1 MVDQPLHLRE
11 SCGPLITMVFQHFP
25 PFPGAG
31 ALKSWSIA
39 DALASADGHGAKVHV
54 LTSLV
59 EDTSRPETFTAEGL
73 IEHHIDNDWS
83 LVRRIVGEIRLG
95 WRAAFRIMRGHRPDC
110 LVISSPAYLTA
121 LMVSFAARLLR
132 LPYVLEIRDIYPEVY
147 AAAGVLRAGSLPY
160 RIVHRLS
167 RAMYRG
173 AAAVV
178 TATEG
183 LARHVAALSG
193 RSDIYCVY
201 NGYPAALRA
210 IRGTKHPRFTVGFH
224 GVMGFY
230 QDVETLIE
238 VARTLEPHGVDV
250 VVVGYGRKDA
260 LLRGE
265 TSPNLR
271 FLGRLSFEQTVAEM
285 SRVQVGLC
293 LRTDDEI
300 SQDAFPVKLFEYIG
314 LELPS
319 VVTPPCE
326 GGTFAQD
333 SGCGVVLAAGDVEAI
348 VSEILRLRDDQG
360 YYRARADAC
369 AAVGPQLTREALSRD
384 VARIIFDN
392 IARAG
397 RPG

>member
-1 MVDQPLHLRE
+1 
-11 SCGPLITMVFQHFP
+11 MVFQHFP

-39 DALASADGHGAKVHV
+39 DALASTGERGSKVHV

-59 EDTSRPETFTAEGL
+59 DGAVQPTHFTAEGL
-73 IEHHIDNDWS
+73 IKRHIDNDWP
-83 LVRRIVGEIRLG
+83 LFRRILGEIQIGL
-95 WRAAFRIMRGHRPDC
+95 RATLRIARGSRPDC
-110 LVISSPAYLTA
+110 LVISSPAYLAA
-121 LMVSFAARLLR
+121 LIVSFAARLLR

-160 RIVHRLS
+160 RIAYGLS

-178 TATEG
+178 TATQG
-183 LARHVAALSG
+183 LARHVSAVSG
-193 RSDIYCVY
+193 RNDIHCVY
-201 NGYPAALRA
+201 NGYPASLRA
-210 IRGTKHPRFTVGFH
+210 IRGPKHSRFTVGFH

-238 VARTLEPHGVDV
+238 VARALESHGVDV

-260 LLRGE
+260 LLRGNV
-265 TSPNLR
+265 SANLR
-271 FLGRLSFEQTVAEM
+271 FLGRLPFEQTVSEM
-285 SRVQVGLC
+285 SRTHVGLC

-300 SQDAFPVKLFEYIG
+300 SHDAFPVKLFEYIG

-326 GGTFAQD
+326 GGTFALD
-333 SGCGVVLAAGDVEAI
+333 NGCGVVLAAGDVEAI
-348 VSEILRLRDDQG
+348 VCEILRLRDDHEH
-360 YYRARADAC
+360 YSAHAAAC
-369 AAVGPQLTREALSRD
+369 AAVGPQLTREALSGD
-384 VARIIFDN
+384 IARIIFDSMQVH
-392 IARAG
+392 G
-397 RPG
+397 R